1 MLSWRITAEISWP
14 KQLCKKEQMRIHPPF
29 DLKPKTDLR
38 GTLGKN
44 LLVKDRLVR
53 FVYKFVKSVTK
64 TSSKVQES
72 KIYDKAT
79 HNLIYRNRWQE
90 VIDKKL

>member
-1 MLSWRITAEISWP
+1 M
-14 KQLCKKEQMRIHPPF
+14 KIHPPF

-44 LLVKDRLVR
+44 LLVKDGLVR
-53 FVYKFVKSVTK
+53 FVYKSAKSVTK
-64 TSSKVQES
+64 TSSKVQEP
-72 KIYDKAT
+72 KTYNKAT

-90 VIDKKL
+90 VIDKEL